1 MSMLLYEGVV
11 TRPQNPDQGGR
22 RSVPGDCPRGV
33 FSRPAVPKQR
43 ADLDTR
49 SAPYRVGLEPAA
61 RHKRQRGGERPF
73 RCHSS
78 REQGNADDDRRQ
90 DQPWGN
96 TPAPR
101 SHCRSRAA
109 IAECASAFIAHD
121 GLRKRLWRQLNNPI
135 AQRKFPTAIKG
146 GKKLDDFLIDK

>member
-1 MSMLLYEGVV
+1 LALS
-11 TRPQNPDQGGR
+11 
-22 RSVPGDCPRGV
+22 PRLGINGNAV
-33 FSRPAVPKQR
+33 AKDHFAAIPAVNR
-43 ADLDTR
+43 AMPTMI
-49 SAPYRVGLEPAA
+49 
-61 RHKRQRGGERPF
+61 
-73 RCHSS
+73 
-78 REQGNADDDRRQ
+78 DDRIS
-90 DQPWGN
+90 PWGN

-101 SHCRSRAA
+101 SHCRTRAA

>member
-1 MSMLLYEGVV
+1 LALS
-11 TRPQNPDQGGR
+11 
-22 RSVPGDCPRGV
+22 PRLGINGNAV
-33 FSRPAVPKQR
+33 AKDHFAAIPAVNR
-43 ADLDTR
+43 AMPTMI
-49 SAPYRVGLEPAA
+49 
-61 RHKRQRGGERPF
+61 
-73 RCHSS
+73 
-78 REQGNADDDRRQ
+78 DDRIS
-90 DQPWGN
+90 PWGN

-135 AQRKFPTAIKG
+135 APRKFPTAIKG